1 KDSMSMKTRWQ
12 QDGEERSVTSPL
24 SLLISAF
31 ARVEDVRNTVTPQL
45 RTDLGE
51 TDLILIDLG
60 NGKQRLGASALA
72 QVYRQLG
79 QSAPD
84 LDNPVQLKGFFNA
97 IQALVADRKLIAYHD
112 RSDGGLFVT
121 LTEMAFAGHCGLDIQ
136 LDRVGGDLL
145 PALFNE
151 ELGAV
156 IQVRR
161 DDKEAVLTLLAGHGL
176 AACSHVLG
184 TVREDDLILFQ
195 RAGTEV
201 YRASR
206 TALRTLWGETSW
218 QMQRLRDNPEC
229 ADQEH
234 AARQDATDPGL
245 QARLTYNPSEDV
257 AAPYI
262 ARGVSPRLAVLR
274 EQGVNSHVE
283 MAAAF
288 DRAGFAAVDVH
299 MSDILSGRIKL
310 EEFQTLVACGGFSYG
325 DVLGAGEGWAKS
337 ILFND
342 NAREQFQRFFERGD
356 TLSLGVCNGCQMMS
370 NLRELIPGA
379 DLWPRFVRNRS
390 ERFEARFSLV
400 EVQDSP
406 SAFFAGMAGSVMP
419 IAVSHGEGRVEV
431 RDAAHLAAL
440 QQSGLVG
447 LRFVDNRGQVT
458 EQYPANPNGA
468 PAGITAVTTTDGRAT
483 IMMPHPERVF
493 RTVANS
499 WHPDNWGEDGAWMRM
514 FRNARVRLG

>member
-1 KDSMSMKTRWQ
+1 M
-12 QDGEERSVTSPL
+12 
-24 SLLISAF
+24 
-31 ARVEDVRNTVTPQL
+31 
-45 RTDLGE
+45 
-51 TDLILIDLG
+51 
-60 NGKQRLGASALA
+60 
-72 QVYRQLG
+72 
-79 QSAPD
+79 
-84 LDNPVQLKGFFNA
+84 
-97 IQALVADRKLIAYHD
+97 
-112 RSDGGLFVT
+112 
-121 LTEMAFAGHCGLDIQ
+121 
-136 LDRVGGDLL
+136 
-145 PALFNE
+145 
-151 ELGAV
+151 
-156 IQVRR
+156 
-161 DDKEAVLTLLAGHGL
+161 TLLAGHGL

-184 TVREDDLILFQ
+184 TVREGDLITLQ
-195 RAGTEV
+195 RAGQEL

-206 TALRTLWGETSW
+206 TALRTIWGETSW
-218 QMQRLRDNPEC
+218 QMQRLRDNPAC

-245 QARLTYNPSEDV
+245 HAKLSYNPSEDV

-310 EEFQTLVACGGFSYG
+310 EEFQSLVACGGFSYG

-370 NLRELIPGA
+370 NLRDLIPGA

-431 RDAAHLAAL
+431 RDAAHLSAL
-440 QQSGLVG
+440 QASGLVG
-447 LRFVDNRGQVT
+447 LRFVDNRGSVT
-458 EQYPANPNGA
+458 EQYPANPNGS
-468 PAGITAVTTTDGRAT
+468 PDGITAVTTTDGRAT

>member
-1 KDSMSMKTRWQ
+1 MKTRWQ
-12 QDGEERSVTSPL
+12 QDGQEHSVTSPL
-24 SLLISAF
+24 SLLITAF
-31 ARVEDVRNTVTPQL
+31 ARVEDVRCTVTPQL

-79 QSAPD
+79 DQAPD
-84 LDNPVQLKGFFNA
+84 LDNPTQLKGFFNA
-97 IQALVADRKLIAYHD
+97 IQALVADRKVIAYHD

-136 LDRVGGDLL
+136 LDRISGELL

-161 DDKEAVLTLLAGHGL
+161 EDKEVVMTLLAGHGL
-176 AACSHVLG
+176 AACSHVVG
-184 TVREDDLILFQ
+184 TVQEGDLITMQ
-195 RAGTEV
+195 RAGQEV

-206 TALRTLWGETSW
+206 TALRTIWGETSW
-218 QMQRLRDNPEC
+218 QMQRLRDNPAC
-229 ADQEH
+229 ADSEH

-245 QARLTYNPSEDV
+245 HAKLSFNLADDV

-299 MSDILSGRIKL
+299 MSDILAGRIKL
-310 EEFQTLVACGGFSYG
+310 EEFQSLVACGGFSYG

-337 ILFND
+337 ILFNEG
-342 NAREQFQRFFERGD
+342 AREQFQRFFERGD

-370 NLRELIPGA
+370 NLRDLIPGA

-400 EVQDSP
+400 QVQDSP

-431 RDAAHLAAL
+431 RDAAHLDAL

-447 LRFVDNRGQVT
+447 LRFVDNRGNVT
-458 EQYPANPNGA
+458 EQYPANPNGS
-468 PAGITAVTTTDGRAT
+468 PDGITAVTTTDGRAT